1 MSTLD
6 KLTDLTSDYFAI
18 AFRIVA
24 LNFLLLFLDFGDNFI
39 CLMKIT
45 KMDWS
50 QNMGNSTLDINESE
64 IS

>member
-6 KLTDLTSDYFAI
+6 KITDLTSDYFAI

-24 LNFLLLFLDFGDNFI
+24 LIFLLFFLDFGDNFI

-45 KMDWS
+45 KMDWP
-50 QNMGNSTLDINESE
+50 QNIGNSILDINESE
-64 IS
+64 TS